1 MTLYEC
7 HSAML
12 RDRKRDVFQNGSKK
26 IAAHDRALLERV
38 AVHDGAAKI
47 GEAAIG
53 DDDEVGKKR
62 LLVLC
67 AGPAR
72 AHAQHPAR
80 QGALDQVCHR
90 CLEHVDAR
98 RGLGAC
104 AEVLDEA
111 TVVEGAAFGAA
122 RVWDVYGLSGVE
134 DCVTVDGD
142 RVDAFEAR
150 AEAERAQRG
159 DATRLEELA
168 DDAVWLCEGPLE
180 EGDAEG

>member
-1 MTLYEC
+1 
-7 HSAML
+7 ML
-12 RDRKRDVFQNGSKK
+12 RDRKRDVFQNGSDE
-26 IAAHDRALLERV
+26 IAAHDGAFPERV
-38 AVHDGAAKI
+38 AVHDRATKI

-53 DDDEVGKKR
+53 DDDEVGEKH

-72 AHAQHPAR
+72 THTQHPAR
-80 QGALDQVCHR
+80 QGALDQIRHR
-90 CLEHVDAR
+90 RLEQVDAR

-122 RVWDVYGLSGVE
+122 GIWDVHGLFGVE
-134 DCVTVDGD
+134 DRVTVDGD
-142 RVDAFEAR
+142 RVDAIEAR

-159 DATRLEELA
+159 NAARLEELA
-168 DDAVWLCEGPLE
+168 DDAVWLCEGSLE

>member
-1 MTLYEC
+1 MTLNEC

-26 IAAHDRALLERV
+26 IAAHDCALLKRIV
-38 AVHDGAAKI
+38 VQDRTTKI

-53 DDDEVGKKR
+53 DDDEVREKH

-80 QGALDQVCHR
+80 QGTLDQICHR
-90 CLEHVDAR
+90 CLDKVDAR
-98 RGLGAC
+98 GGLGAC

-111 TVVEGAAFGAA
+111 AVVEGAAFGTA
-122 RVWDVYGLSGVE
+122 RVWDVYGLSVVE
-134 DCVTVDGD
+134 DCVAVDGD

-159 DATRLEELA
+159 DAARLEELA
-168 DDAVWLCEGPLE
+168 DDAVWFCEGSLE